1 MRALLAIAAF
11 LTAFGAARPADAL
24 LCTPILGCTCNVT
37 AADLDFGD
45 FSPFVG
51 TLEGTGQVTVDCT
64 GVIDVAPSVVT
75 SVTAGTHGTIAARR
89 MRAGVGEYLDYNI
102 YTIENG
108 PIWGNGT
115 TGSTV
120 NISGGLLAIGH
131 WQVSRDMH
139 AVVTPLPTTKPGH
152 YTDTVVVRIVW

>member
-1 MRALLAIAAF
+1 
-11 LTAFGAARPADAL
+11 
-24 LCTPILGCTCNVT
+24 
-37 AADLDFGD
+37 
-45 FSPFVG
+45 
-51 TLEGTGQVTVDCT
+51 
-64 GVIDVAPSVVT
+64 
-75 SVTAGTHGTIAARR
+75 

-108 PIWGNGT
+108 RIWGNGA

-120 NISGGLLAIGH
+120 SISGGLLAIGH

-152 YTDTVVVRIVW
+152 YTDTVVVRIV